1 MQFRI
6 YKYENGGGGGE
17 LHNAYEAATAA
28 EALAPFA
35 VSEGLDPE
43 QIEAASDA
51 EAFVLYP
58 DHVEKQGAEHL
69 LCADAV
75 ADDDD

>member
-28 EALAPFA
+28 EAF
-35 VSEGLDPE
+35 
-43 QIEAASDA
+43 IR
-51 EAFVLYP
+51 YP
-58 DHVEKQGAEHL
+58 DHVEQQGSEHL

-75 ADDDD
+75 DDDD

>member
-6 YKYENGGGGGE
+6 YKYENGQGGGE

-28 EALAPFA
+28 EALSHFA
-35 VSEGLDPE
+35 GTEGLDPD
-43 QIEAASDA
+43 QIEVVNAH
-51 EAFVLYP
+51 EAFICYP
-58 DHVEKQGAEHL
+58 DHLDRQGAEHL

-75 ADDDD
+75 SEN

>member
-35 VSEGLDPE
+35 SSEGLDPDK
-43 QIEAASDA
+43 IEAASEE
-51 EAFVLYP
+51 EAFIRYP

-75 ADDDD
+75 DVED